1 MTKDGPDDR
10 NDGGNVK
17 DASLKLKELAKS
29 YCATNKEHQQ
39 KIMESPLHK
48 KEDFANSLFIKKSL

>member
-39 KIMESPLHK
+39 KIMDRVRVRVS
-48 KEDFANSLFIKKSL
+48 S